1 MITLDDLV
9 VKEGNG
15 KVILLNVKNGHWARM
30 SKKSYD
36 RFCYSEKNRE
46 AFTEFVEQ
54 KFGLLTEEKDQMR
67 KSVYFAV
74 TGRCNLQCEFCTM
87 NSGPNVSV
95 KDDLT
100 VSEIKDM
107 LIPKLQEIDPRKIVI
122 TGGEPL
128 MRRDIF
134 EVMEV
139 FANAFERQR
148 IVLQTNGLLLSPE
161 RVKGLADK
169 IGVLEISIENIFDDE
184 KLLMK
189 MEKIFVAANEA
200 GILLSLSFVV
210 DQSSEKH
217 LDEAI
222 EICHK
227 YHAVLTTRIITLVG
241 RAREKNAG
249 DRLLEEHNTLRIQL
263 KIVRYLL
270 EKEYFDDGLTGNY
283 SGDIQPQR
291 SCGAF
296 GNVLAIHPD
305 GTTFMCANFKDRQ
318 FSMGN
323 VRQQTMAELCEDL
336 KHKTESPEL
345 EEKFCVDKIKMCE
358 ECWVKYFCS
367 GPCAAEVA
375 ENGGVPELVDNKC
388 LSRRALLQYCMFYY
402 DKKKS
407 KKENLQF
414 LVRYIEEIL
423 DGVREV

>member
-9 VKEGNG
+9 VKKGNG
-15 KVILLNVKNGHWARM
+15 KVILLNVNNGHWARM

-36 RFCYSEKNRE
+36 SFCYSEKNRE

-107 LIPKLQEIDPRKIVI
+107 LVPKLQEIDPRKIVI

-139 FANAFERQR
+139 FANAFDRKR
-148 IVLQTNGLLLSPE
+148 IVLQTNGLLLSTE
-161 RVKGLADK
+161 RVKRLADK
-169 IGVLEISIENIFDDE
+169 IGVLEISIENIFDDD

-189 MEKIFVAANEA
+189 MEKIFVSANEA

-210 DQSSEKH
+210 DQNSEKH
-217 LDEAI
+217 LEEAI
-222 EICHK
+222 EISHK

-241 RAREKNAG
+241 RAKEKSAG
-249 DRLLEEHNTLRIQL
+249 DRLLEEHNTLRTQL

-270 EKEYFDDGLTGNY
+270 EKEYFDEGLTGNFLGIFSPKEAAVLLAMY
-283 SGDIQPQR
+283 WRSIRMGQRLCVRTLKTGSFPWETSGSRLWQNY
-291 SCGAF
+291 A
-296 GNVLAIHPD
+296 
-305 GTTFMCANFKDRQ
+305 
-318 FSMGN
+318 
-323 VRQQTMAELCEDL
+323 
-336 KHKTESPEL
+336 
-345 EEKFCVDKIKMCE
+345 KI
-358 ECWVKYFCS
+358 
-367 GPCAAEVA
+367 
-375 ENGGVPELVDNKC
+375 
-388 LSRRALLQYCMFYY
+388 
-402 DKKKS
+402 
-407 KKENLQF
+407 
-414 LVRYIEEIL
+414 
-423 DGVREV
+423 